1 MEYKEINQDTKNQ
14 DKINK
19 NSKKKLC
26 LILMIILVL
35 FILLVYIILHNKKG
49 NKKEPTLEDK
59 IYSFA
64 GLQPYKSY
72 KVELQKN
79 PKRPK
84 GVYFQYNNGCIL
96 YSLINLGY
104 INENDIPLSMKF
116 YKSHTYFQ
124 DGKTYINLLKE
135 TLSLIDLAQLWINV
149 GGQCPYI
156 VNNKVI
162 PLETIKNQVY
172 DILKK
177 SIDSNDKKYDDVK
190 PAFNIVK
197 NHTRFATVIG
207 KYPVKPLLLSQC
219 DFKDKIE
226 KLNLK
231 SAIDKGFI
239 VKGDVVFVLN
249 HFIVFDGII
258 EENSKKFYLFI
269 DSLSHLYE
277 RVKKESMEGCIIEY
291 NKGIIKSPENG
302 ALINIEQ
309 TNEKSIGI
317 LKLLF
322 K

>member
-1 MEYKEINQDTKNQ
+1 MEYNAINQNKKSICTCRRIMILLLFCIALAFILIKIKLKLDTKN
-14 DKINK
+14 NK
-19 NSKKKLC
+19 EL
-26 LILMIILVL
+26 
-35 FILLVYIILHNKKG
+35 
-49 NKKEPTLEDK
+49 TLEDK
-59 IYSFA
+59 IYSLA
-64 GLQPYKSY
+64 GFKPYKSQS
-72 KVELQKN
+72 VEIQKN
-79 PKRPK
+79 PKKPK

-104 INENDIPLSMKF
+104 INENDIPLSMKN

-124 DGKTYINLLKE
+124 DEKTHIHLLRE

-149 GGQCPYI
+149 GGNSPYI
-156 VNNKVI
+156 ENNKII
-162 PLETIKNQVY
+162 PLQDIKNKVY

-177 SIDSNDKKYDDVK
+177 YIESNDKKYDDVK

-197 NHTRFATVIG
+197 NHTRFASVIG